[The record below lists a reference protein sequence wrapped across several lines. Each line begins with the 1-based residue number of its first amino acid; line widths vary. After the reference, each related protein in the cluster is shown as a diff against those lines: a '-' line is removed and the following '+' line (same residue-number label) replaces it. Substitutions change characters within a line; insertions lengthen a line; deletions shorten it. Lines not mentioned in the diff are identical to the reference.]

1 MSLERI
7 VNFITLR
14 SQAASPDLII
24 FFFFFFSVKDRI
36 RLKILKLCQLFN
48 FPWKFSFFG
57 GMLQKKSLVLYKF
70 QCLHFHHL
78 SKIILLSILE
88 RIVVIKLHRS
98 WPPVLKI
105 LFGMGLGQLH
115 LPS

>member
-24 FFFFFFSVKDRI
+24 FFFFFSVKDRI

-105 LFGMGLGQLH
+105 LFGMDLGQLH